1 MNDKKK
7 ISSDKSTFDMKV
19 RLAEM
24 LRGGAIIDVVNADQA
39 KIAEEA
45 GAVAVMALEECPADI
60 HSRGDVARMPSPE
73 QIKKIQESVSIPVMI
88 KCRIGH
94 FVEAQMLEA
103 LFVDFIDESE
113 KLTTVDEENH
123 IDKHAFRVPFVC
135 AASDLGEAL
144 RRIGEGAAMIR
155 TKYIISERNIS
166 ETVHHLRTIMRQIRR
181 LTTLEQAELM
191 TEAKRLDAPY
201 HLVEQVANSGRLP
214 VPIFAAGGI
223 VTPADA
229 ALMLQLGAESA
240 FIGSQIFESDKP
252 EQCAKG
258 IVAAVS
264 NYNDPEAL
272 IKIAMGHTEEI
283 QQIQRLLREE
293 MIQQKGW

>member
-1 MNDKKK
+1 MLDKKK
-7 ISSDKSTFDMKV
+7 IPTDKSTFDVKV

-24 LRGGAIIDVVNADQA
+24 LKGGAIIDVVTAEQA
-39 KIAEEA
+39 KIAEGA
-45 GAVAVMALEECPADI
+45 GAVAVMALEECPSDI

-73 QIKKIQESVSIPVMI
+73 RIQKIQESVSIPVMV

-94 FVEAQMLEA
+94 FVEAQMLGA

-113 KLTTVDEENH
+113 KLTTIDEENH

-155 TKYIISERNIS
+155 TKYIVSERNIS

-191 TEAKRLDAPY
+191 TEAKHLDAPY
-201 HLVEQVANSGRLP
+201 HLVEQVASSGKLP

-229 ALMLQLGAESA
+229 ALMLQLGAKSA
-240 FIGSQIFESDKP
+240 FVGSQIFESENP
-252 EQCAKG
+252 EQRAKA
-258 IVAAVS
+258 IVAAIS
-264 NYNDPEAL
+264 HYNDPEAL
-272 IKIAMGHTEEI
+272 VKISMGRSDEM
-283 QQIQRLLREE
+283 QQIQRFLRDEL
-293 MIQQKGW
+293 IH